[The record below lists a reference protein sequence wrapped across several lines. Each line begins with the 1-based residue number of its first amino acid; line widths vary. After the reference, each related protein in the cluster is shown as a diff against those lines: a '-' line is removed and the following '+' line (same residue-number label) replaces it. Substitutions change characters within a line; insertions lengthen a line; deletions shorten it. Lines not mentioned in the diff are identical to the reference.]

1 MKLSLTPLSDHS
13 KPITSRDELDN
24 YIVESF
30 AGSSQ
35 VKFSALVEHR
45 MYADKM
51 IGWWDPVSKA
61 GAIYGDHL
69 AEANAAI
76 EPVEEKKAGGVVK
89 PLTTAGDEPANT
101 VTTPL
106 SEGHAY
112 AFLDES
118 TIATTFF
125 EGSLDD
131 FKARVKKAHP
141 AAIFTDPGKMGVEA
155 RVGKEVVGSVGELS
169 GKKVGVWR
177 GGYRAELRG
186 DKSLKEGKGEVLT
199 EGAGN
204 KASVSSIDWSIGKGD

>member
-69 AEANAAI
+69 AEASAASG
-76 EPVEEKKAGGVVK
+76 PVEEKKKAGGIVK
-89 PLTTAGDEPANT
+89 PLTTAGDDPANT
-101 VTTPL
+101 VATPL
-106 SEGHAY
+106 TEGHAY
-112 AFLDES
+112 AFLNE
-118 TIATTFF
+118 
-125 EGSLDD
+125 
-131 FKARVKKAHP
+131 VKDA
-141 AAIFTDPGKMGVEA
+141 
-155 RVGKEVVGSVGELS
+155 
-169 GKKVGVWR
+169 
-177 GGYRAELRG
+177 
-186 DKSLKEGKGEVLT
+186 
-199 EGAGN
+199 
-204 KASVSSIDWSIGKGD
+204 